1 MFRFIASY
9 KVIDL
14 KKERTRIVVSPYPDN
29 LHEAYHQAI
38 ECAINTTQDDE
49 LLVAIRLVTGNEEVN
64 E

>member
-29 LHEAYHQAI
+29 LHEAIQ
-38 ECAINTTQDDE
+38 CAINTTQDDE
-49 LLVAIRLVTGNEEVN
+49 LLVALRLVTGNEEVN

>member
-9 KVIDL
+9 KVKDS
-14 KKERTRIVVSPYPDN
+14 KRERTRVVVSPYPDN
-29 LHEAYHQAI
+29 LHKAYHEAI

-49 LLVAIRLVTGNEEVN
+49 MLVALRLVTGNEEVN